1 MNILIIDD
9 DFIIKGD
16 VKRTLM
22 KSFPDFNVYEASS
35 TKEALVIMEEDHM
48 DIILTDI
55 IMPGMDGMT
64 FIESYR
70 NRFLDTQWIV
80 MTGLSGHIYF
90 RKAMQLGVRDYLL
103 KPFSKS
109 ELSETINKLINSSES
124 SS

>member
-22 KSFPDFNVYEASS
+22 KSFPDLNVYEASS

-90 RKAMQLGVRDYLL
+90 RKAMQLGVKDYLL